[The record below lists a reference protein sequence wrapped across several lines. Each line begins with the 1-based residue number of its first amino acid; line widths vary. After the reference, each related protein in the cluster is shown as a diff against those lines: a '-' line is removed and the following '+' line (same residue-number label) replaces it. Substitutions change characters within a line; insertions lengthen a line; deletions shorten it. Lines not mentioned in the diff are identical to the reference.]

1 MSSEKQLSSLR
12 DSAKLPVSHLD
23 HSQIVDPEPSFWQR
37 HRLGLSVSAIFLGM
51 VFLGSWIAM
60 NTIRPFSS
68 AIDIDILNQELVSLH
83 SPAPI
88 ADKAKNPKQS
98 PNPPKT
104 EPVNPQTTTE
114 QTAVVSTSP
123 ANIPESKTLQV
134 KTWRPNSDQLFW
146 DPQDSP
152 NVGDS
157 PTRVF
162 VVTIK
167 AKVTAYTPYDHAVSH
182 PEWADGNVAW
192 HPRNRK
198 RSVNQH
204 PYCLATDWTQFPGGS
219 TFISVPGYMDKS
231 FPNFPEKF
239 RVVDDKCGRAR
250 RDNRQG
256 SQPVID
262 VRYLTRHSA
271 ISGRNAWGMKQLN
284 VDVIFPANFSIPK
297 SLQPWIVKA
306 EWRTYKDG
314 KVIARKSV
322 Y

>member
-1 MSSEKQLSSLR
+1 MSSENQLSSLR
-12 DSAKLPVSHLD
+12 DSAKLPVSRLD
-23 HSQIVDPEPSFWQR
+23 HSQLADPQASFWQR
-37 HRLGLSVSAIFLGM
+37 HRFGLSVTAIFLGL
-51 VFLGSWIAM
+51 VFLGSWVAM

-68 AIDIDILNQELVSLH
+68 SIDIDTINQELISVH
-83 SPAPI
+83 SPTPSVN
-88 ADKAKNPKQS
+88 KPKNPK
-98 PNPPKT
+98 
-104 EPVNPQTTTE
+104 PQNNETVAKAPAVTS
-114 QTAVVSTSP
+114 TAT
-123 ANIPESKTLQV
+123 APESKTLQV

-152 NVGDS
+152 NVGS
-157 PTRVF
+157 AATRVF

-204 PYCLATDWTQFPGGS
+204 PYCLATDWSQFPGGS

-231 FPNFPEKF
+231 FPSFPEKF

-250 RDNRQG
+250 RDNKQG

-271 ISGRNAWGMKQLN
+271 ISGRDAWGMKQLN
-284 VDVIFPANFSIPK
+284 VEVIFPANFTIPS
-297 SLQPWIVKA
+297 SLQRWIVKA
-306 EWRTYKDG
+306 EWRTYKNG
-314 KVIARKSV
+314 KVIERKAV